1 MGDPEDPPPKKSSE
15 QMTVYN
21 VPVRNAYE
29 VLTAAASRT
38 KPRPKPASNS
48 VYQEAASPKL
58 RVPPVTIPP
67 TYGPTKAESITQD
80 LDKAR
85 SLIDEVTQDYRIRN
99 TEKGLLVFANNAD
112 ARATIIECLKVNR
125 IFYHTHPL
133 SSAKPKR
140 FVLHG
145 LTKQDINAI
154 KDDLAEQGITP
165 VSVNYMFT
173 KSPRYTGQC
182 SYILYFDKSSPITLA
197 QLKEV
202 RAVNRTIAKW
212 ASYKSKSSGVSPC
225 RRCCGFGHG
234 ALNCGMPPRCIVC
247 AGDHI
252 VAECK
257 FILAKH
263 AGGHSQIH
271 QRHLKCA
278 NCNGNHCAT
287 FKDCQIRLDYLEEL
301 EKKRKPKPLPP
312 TKDETH
318 YPTPVYANP
327 QYLQY
332 QSNVPLMSDVLQ
344 PTINQLPAPQ
354 QPPQQQGSNED
365 LYSMNECQS
374 MMNELYNALQ
384 ACTCRQEQAK
394 VIADYSFKY
403 FCKFP

>member
-15 QMTVYN
+15 EMTVYN

-29 VLTAAASRT
+29 VLVAAASKTKSRT
-38 KPRPKPASNS
+38 KPLPNS
-48 VYQEAASPKL
+48 VYQEDAPPKL
-58 RVPPVTIPP
+58 RVPPITIPP
-67 TYGPTKAESITQD
+67 TYGPTEAESISQD

-85 SLIDEVTQDYRIRN
+85 TLIGEITQEYRIRN
-99 TEKGLLVFANNAD
+99 SEKGLLVFANNAT
-112 ARATIIECLKVNR
+112 ARATIIDCLKQNR
-125 IFYHTHPL
+125 TFYYTHPM
-133 SSAKPKR
+133 SNTKPKR

-154 KDDLAEQGITP
+154 KEDLAEQGITP

-173 KSPRYTGQC
+173 KSPRYSGQC
-182 SYILYFDKSSPITLA
+182 SYILYFERSSQITLA

-202 RAVNRTIAKW
+202 RAVNRTIARW
-212 ASYKSKSSGVSPC
+212 ANYKSKASGVSPC
-225 RRCCGFGHG
+225 RRCCCFGHG
-234 ALNCGMPPRCIVC
+234 AQNCGKPPRCIVC

-263 AGGHSQIH
+263 SGGHSQIH

-278 NCNGNHCAT
+278 NCSGNHCAT
-287 FKDCQIRLDYLEEL
+287 FKDCQTRLDYIAAL
-301 EKKRKPKPLPP
+301 EKKRIVKPQPP
-312 TKDETH
+312 TRDQATF
-318 YPTPVYANP
+318 PTPVYGNP
-327 QYLQY
+327 QYQQY
-332 QSNVPLMSDVLQ
+332 QSSGPLMSDMLQ
-344 PTINQLPAPQ
+344 PTNNQPPTLQ
-354 QPPQQQGSNED
+354 QPSQHQMINED
-365 LYSMNECQS
+365 LYSMSECQS

-394 VIADYSFKY
+394 VIADYSIKY